1 MFGTTLYLF
10 NRPHLKNAPM
20 KRRIAYSL
28 VGGGLFSMGSV
39 LVWAVLRSAI
49 VKKEVLQTVIGC
61 TTAYAIARL
70 SYDYI
75 QHLDEQAPK
84 QITSA

>member
-1 MFGTTLYLF
+1 MFFLS
-10 NRPHLKNAPM
+10 
-20 KRRIAYSL
+20 SL
-28 VGGGLFSMGSV
+28 VGSGLFSMGSV

-49 VKKEVLQTVIGC
+49 VKKEVLQTVIGL
-61 TTAYAIARL
+61 TTAFAIGRL